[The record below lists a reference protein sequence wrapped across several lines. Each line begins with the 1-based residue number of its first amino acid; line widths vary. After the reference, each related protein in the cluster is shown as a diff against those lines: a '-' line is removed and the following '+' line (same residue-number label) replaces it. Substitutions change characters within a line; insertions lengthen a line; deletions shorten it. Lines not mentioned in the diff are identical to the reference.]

1 MIERRKTTAGR
12 ISRRRFAQGAAVAL
26 SAPAL
31 LTHVARAQAAPL
43 KIGLVLAKSGAQ
55 AFFGQS
61 CERGALMAPT
71 LLAELGYSAKIE
83 LVTGDYES
91 NVDTARIRAEKLIA
105 DGANV
110 LIGCFDSGATAAVA
124 QVAEQKGVPFVIN
137 VAAAPQITEQGY
149 KFVFRNFSTAL
160 MLNEN
165 ALVLMKDLFQA
176 TGFTPKTCVL
186 LHLNDTF
193 GQASKTVMDKIFP
206 TLNMPFKIVESIAYD
221 PTAKDLS
228 VEVAKAKATD
238 AELVMVISR
247 LNDSI
252 TLVREMVKQRY
263 EPKGIISPGSPGMY
277 DDQFYKTLG
286 KYSEYIITNTP
297 WYNPNTE
304 IAKKF
309 TAAFQKQFPNDRF
322 IGNVFNAG
330 FTFEAVQIAVDAYTR
345 AKSTNGMALAEAL
358 RSTSIATHPM
368 AGPAITFDAK
378 GQNVRITSVAL
389 QNRNLEPTVVLPA
402 EAAQLKPVFPMPGWN
417 NRG

>member
-1 MIERRKTTAGR
+1 MNKQAKMAGR
-12 ISRRRFAQGAAVAL
+12 MTRRRFTQAAAAGL
-26 SAPAL
+26 AAPAL
-31 LTHVARAQAAPL
+31 LAHPVRAQGAPL
-43 KIGLVLAKSGAQ
+43 KIGLVLAKSGVQ

-61 CERGALMAPT
+61 CERGALMAPA
-71 LLAELGYSAKIE
+71 LLAELGYKAKVE
-83 LVTGDYES
+83 LTTGDYES

-110 LIGCFDSGATAAVA
+110 LIGCFDSGATSAVA

-160 MLNEN
+160 MLNQN
-165 ALVLMKDLFQA
+165 ALVLMKDLFKE
-176 TGFTPKTCVL
+176 TGYTPKTCVL

-193 GQASKTVMDKIFP
+193 GQASKSVMDKIFP
-206 TLNMPFKIVESIAYD
+206 SMGMPFKIVEAIAYD

-228 VEVAKAKATD
+228 VEVAKAKATEAD
-238 AELVMVISR
+238 LVMVISR

-297 WYNPNTE
+297 WYNPNTD

-309 TAAFQKQFPNDRF
+309 RAAFEKKFPSDRF

-345 AKSTNGMALAEAL
+345 AKSTDGKALAEAL
-358 RSTSIATHPM
+358 RSTNIAVHPM
-368 AGPAITFDAK
+368 AGPPITFDAK
-378 GQNVRITSVAL
+378 GQNVRIASVAL

-402 EAAQLKPVFPMPGWN
+402 EAAQMKPVFPMPGWN